1 MAVTYKNDEVQAFA
15 RRLEN
20 RLRHQGKTLSP
31 TALAREFNLRWRGA
45 PVTVNA
51 TRKWL
56 MGEAIP
62 TLDKLSVLA
71 SLLDVS
77 EDWLRWGDK
86 SVQEPLN
93 NAYSQAVAMA
103 RMASGAKIDKS
114 FVQDFQLLN
123 PVNKKLVSAVMQV
136 LLKEQQK
143 AISEEAPSSPRQGLM
158 R

>member
-20 RLRHQGKTLSP
+20 RLRSQGKTLSP
-31 TALAREFNLRWRGA
+31 TTLAREFNLRWRGP

-56 MGEAIP
+56 TGEAIP

-71 SLLDVS
+71 NLLDVS

-86 SVQEPLN
+86 SVQEPFN
-93 NAYSQAVAMA
+93 NAYSQAVAIA
-103 RMASGAKIDKS
+103 RGIGVSNVEKS
-114 FVQDFQLLN
+114 FVQDFQLLS
-123 PVNKKLVSAVMQV
+123 PVNKKLVGAVMEV

-143 AISEEAPSSPRQGLM
+143 AGACKDRPDLSVDR